1 MRERKELADFREKKK
16 QRQKQ
21 EDEHLKHEKKNTNR
35 ELEIKLN
42 DKNWILAERLKTLKK
57 NNIKT

>member
-1 MRERKELADFREKKK
+1 MK
-16 QRQKQ
+16 Q
-21 EDEHLKHEKKNTNR
+21 EKKNTNR